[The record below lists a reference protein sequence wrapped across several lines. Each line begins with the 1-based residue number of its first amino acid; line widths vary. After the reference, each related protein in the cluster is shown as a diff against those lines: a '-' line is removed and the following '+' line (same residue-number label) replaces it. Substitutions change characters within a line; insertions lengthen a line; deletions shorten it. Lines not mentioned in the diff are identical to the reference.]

1 MVAVGGS
8 SDDARPSDTAGGEWL
23 DWVDQDKYEP
33 RPNAQPGAW
42 LPVMRLRSRSS
53 SDVNDAAQQHVVLQT
68 MKWGLYPHYKK
79 EPPGSGAHFQM
90 FNARCED
97 GVKSQKR
104 LVGRKQ
110 CVIISSGFYE
120 FKEVAGRAPGVF
132 TGPKSYKQ
140 GYYVHFKGSSSPM
153 YFAGL
158 YDTWRHKDDP
168 ETPLYTCTILTT
180 EPSEKLRWLHNRMP
194 VILDTNQK
202 VQQWLSATVDDGAS
216 IAALS
221 NLYIGCDSPK
231 LAWYPVTR
239 ELNSARYQGPDC
251 TAELSLGAKN
261 TVQNFFK
268 PMRSRKGAQKQGET
282 AASVKKEEVAKT
294 PAVTAGVG
302 KGAARLPVGSTDS
315 QLVLRPCGQPLCATA
330 APVCIAVPAS
340 LPATDGNT
348 TTSKACKYQLAS
360 VDLNVVLMTQTEMLS
375 MYYHVSLPR

>member
-1 MVAVGGS
+1 VVAAGVS
-8 SDDARPSDTAGGEWL
+8 SDDARPSDSGEWL
-23 DWVDQDKYEP
+23 DWIDQDKYAP

-42 LPVMRLRSRSS
+42 LPVMRLRGGSS
-53 SDVNDAAQQHVVLQT
+53 SAASDAAQQRTVVLQT
-68 MKWGLYPHYKK
+68 MKWGLYPHYKE

-132 TGPKSYKQ
+132 TGPKSHKQ
-140 GYYVHFKGSSSPM
+140 GYYVHFKGSSTPM

-168 ETPLYTCTILTT
+168 ENPLYTCTILTT

-202 VQQWLSATVDDGAS
+202 VQQWLSATAADGAS

-221 NLYIGCDSPK
+221 KLYVGCASPE

-239 ELNSARYQGPDC
+239 EINSARYQGPDC
-251 TAELSLGAKN
+251 TAELSLGGKN

-268 PMRSRKGAQKQGET
+268 PMRVHKSAQKQGET
-282 AASVKKEEVAKT
+282 AASVTNEEVSK
-294 PAVTAGVG
+294 PAAAAVVEQG
-302 KGAARLPVGSTDS
+302 KEKAPVGSTGS
-315 QLVLRPCGQPLCATA
+315 QLVLRPCGQLLCASD
-330 APVCIAVPAS
+330 APVFISIPSAS
-340 LPATDGNT
+340 DGNI
-348 TTSKACKYQLAS
+348 TTSKTCKCPLEP
-360 VDLNVVLMTQTEMLS
+360 VEFTCRFDDTD
-375 MYYHVSLPR
+375 